1 LVFIENKKKND
12 KGRYA
17 SGSGPFGAP
26 RRLASAPAPPG
37 PPPPPRPA
45 WSPKASAPAAAKAV
59 HAYAWYRE

>member
-1 LVFIENKKKND
+1 MVFIENKKKTIRAATPP
-12 KGRYA
+12 GHA
-17 SGSGPFGAP
+17 FGAP